1 MKRLIMPAILGLS
14 TLVSLGC
21 QNPANAVKS
30 SNQNSEQITQLT
42 TVDTENIPQSQTVNL
57 NSETKELAYRYCY
70 WETYS
75 DGSTYWVCW

>member
-1 MKRLIMPAILGLS
+1 MKRLIMPAIIGLS
-14 TLVSLGC
+14 TLVSLGF

-42 TVDTENIPQSQTVNL
+42 TVDTENIQHSQKVNL
-57 NSETKELAYRYCY
+57 NSDTKDLAYRYCY